1 MKATKVDAV
10 DEHSEPYKS
19 ASRAHR
25 HHSSLPLPLPPRT
38 MGSVKAA
45 ALQPSPEEDEEEA
58 CMHAAQL
65 VSSSVLPMTLKA
77 AIELQLLEIIVGAG
91 PGARLSPA
99 DVAAQ
104 LPTTNP
110 QAASMVDRIL
120 RLLAAYGIVGCS
132 VEAGPD
138 GRPCRKYGAAP
149 VCKYL
154 TTNEDGVSFAALSLM
169 NQDKVLMESW
179 YHLKEAVLEGGIPF
193 NKAYGMT
200 AFEYHGTDPRF
211 NKVFNEGMRSHSIII
226 TKKLLQVYRGFDDVK
241 VLVDVGGGIGATL
254 HMITSTHPHI
264 LGINYDLPHVIADA
278 PPLPGVEHVS
288 GDMFESVPGGDAIL
302 MKVGQML
309 GTKKSPENYET
320 LFGYHCE
327 KILKNCWKAL
337 PENGKV
343 IAVECVLPVVPEPSL
358 RTQTVCHV
366 DLIMLAHNPGG
377 KERTEMELEELAK
390 QAGFS
395 GFKPTYVSCLIKEVN
410 WKSTEQGKD
419 KKVEKE
425 GTAEQGKKMNKS
437 ELAKISDHC
446 F

>member
-1 MKATKVDAV
+1 
-10 DEHSEPYKS
+10 
-19 ASRAHR
+19 
-25 HHSSLPLPLPPRT
+25 

-45 ALQPSPEEDEEEA
+45 ALQPSPEEDEEA

-132 VEAGPD
+132 VEDGPD

-154 TTNEDGVSFAALSLM
+154 TRNEDGVSFAALSLM

-320 LFGYHCE
+320 L
-327 KILKNCWKAL
+327 
-337 PENGKV
+337 
-343 IAVECVLPVVPEPSL
+343 
-358 RTQTVCHV
+358 
-366 DLIMLAHNPGG
+366 
-377 KERTEMELEELAK
+377 
-390 QAGFS
+390 
-395 GFKPTYVSCLIKEVN
+395 SCLIKEVN

>member
-1 MKATKVDAV
+1 MPSPHVVDAIA
-10 DEHSEPYKS
+10 EHSEPYKS
-19 ASRAHR
+19 ASRAHVLPHHHH
-25 HHSSLPLPLPPRT
+25 HHSSHPLQLPPGT
-38 MGSVKAA
+38 MGSVKKAAA
-45 ALQPSPEEDEEEA
+45 ALQLSPEEDEEA
-58 CMHAAQL
+58 CMYAAQL

-110 QAASMVDRIL
+110 QAAAMVDRIL
-120 RLLAAYGIVGCS
+120 RLLAAYGIVSCA

-138 GRPCRKYGAAP
+138 GRPCRMYGAAP

-154 TTNEDGVSFAALSLM
+154 TRNEDGVSFAALSLM

-193 NKAYGMT
+193 NRAYGMT

-211 NKVFNEGMRSHSIII
+211 NKVFNEGMRSHSIVF
-226 TKKLLQVYRGFDDVK
+226 TNKFLQVYRGFDDVK

-264 LGINYDLPHVIADA
+264 LGINYDLPHVISDA
-278 PPLPGVEHVS
+278 PPLPGVDHVS

-302 MKVGQML
+302 MKCIL
-309 GTKKSPENYET
+309 HNWSDES
-320 LFGYHCE
+320 CA
-327 KILKNCWKAL
+327 KILNNCWKAL

-343 IAVECVLPVVPEPSL
+343 IAVECVLPVVTEPSL
-358 RTQTVCHV
+358 GTQSVCHV

-377 KERTEMELEELAK
+377 KERTEMEFQELAK

-395 GFKPTYVSCLIKEVN
+395 GFKPTYVYANTWALEFTK
-410 WKSTEQGKD
+410 
-419 KKVEKE
+419 
-425 GTAEQGKKMNKS
+425 
-437 ELAKISDHC
+437 
-446 F
+446 